1 MAWLIQT
8 KNLIFPKFISETKE
22 VNTAGLVNYPYEYI
36 ETNLLTDYAEY
47 KTNLKSIK
55 AQIGFKI
62 RGYSKKDTPN
72 YPDSKKT
79 SMHPRSDVAQENY
92 RLIQNTSAI
101 IKMLSY
107 SALIVELN
115 EAGYIL
121 RGYDKNTP
129 NKILPNTC
137 KSKIPVI
144 NVGGVSAPFV
154 NWEKIIDTM

>member
-1 MAWLIQT
+1 MKLKKST
-8 KNLIFPKFISETKE
+8 S
-22 VNTAGLVNYPYEYI
+22 AGLVNYLYEYI

-62 RGYSKKDTPN
+62 RGYSKKDKFQIILDSKTPN
-72 YPDSKKT
+72 AST
-79 SMHPRSDVAQENY
+79 SVFVPQENY
-92 RLIQNTSAI
+92 RLIQNTSAP

-121 RGYDKNTP
+121 RGYDKNAP
-129 NKILPNTC
+129 QIKYYQYVQQVQD
-137 KSKIPVI
+137 PVI
-144 NVGGVSAPFV
+144 NVGGVSASV
-154 NWEKIIDTM
+154 CKLGRK